1 MLMCTA
7 SSTSSP
13 WHNFVSDTDHWV
25 DGTGSTPCVNT
36 GGIYPLASGKPFMAS
51 MVSNG
56 AKNIFTSTTD
66 AVFKGSPSPG
76 NQIYIDLSSC
86 DLFHIT
92 TFTPFTNV

>member
-25 DGTGSTPCVNT
+25 DGSGATPCVNT
-36 GGIYPLASGKPFMAS
+36 GGIFPLASQKAFMAS

-56 AKNIFTSTTD
+56 AKKIFTSTTD

-76 NQIYIDLSSC
+76 KQIYIDLSSY

-92 TFTPFTNV
+92 TLTACNTV